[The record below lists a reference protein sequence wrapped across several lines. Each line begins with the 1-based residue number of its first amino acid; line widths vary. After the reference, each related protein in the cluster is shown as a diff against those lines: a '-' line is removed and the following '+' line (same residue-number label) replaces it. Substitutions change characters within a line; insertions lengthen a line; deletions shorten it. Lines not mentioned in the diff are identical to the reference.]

1 MKEYTLTPKSSR
13 KDVASYIKKF
23 NSEAIFNQDTILSLL
38 DNLVQL
44 EIDTYTFSI
53 GANTAAQTIDKAIVS
68 ELETYMNIFDA
79 TNPKSDSLYDTAFV
93 AYYLLTYYY
102 RIYEKMD
109 KLSSAI
115 SKYHSYFEEKAER
128 YALSYQIKGRYLRR
142 RGNGQEALVYDRLA
156 SELLKKKNIENI
168 QVEITNAS
176 TVSLALENRETYITE
191 QDINAS
197 IAAVQKAIVVNS
209 DYPKYRYLCAKLIM
223 FSLLFKNSNGT
234 LDEIDYASE
243 IKNAKELLRS
253 AIELEDPH
261 KDSYSTSISEYKTYL
276 RAADLVLAEIRLTE
290 FIKKEQKAQITSVDS
305 RIGQLELKNERII
318 NASNMSMLQQIA
330 DLKVSAENQI
340 SSSKTELNTQINNSK
355 TELNTEISRLKSS
368 LDTQLK
374 ETQDK
379 YLEILGVVVSIVSVL
394 MVIIG
399 TYSAKLSITAILV
412 ATFAM
417 CVGVIGVYSA
427 FLILLREKTG
437 KKYVVFLVIS
447 IVLETILI
455 VLSIMW
461 PTIRTI
467 LEQIFTT

>member
-1 MKEYTLTPKSSR
+1 MNDYILTPTSSR
-13 KDVASYIKKF
+13 KDVASYINNF
-23 NSEAIFNQDTILSLL
+23 NSNATFNQDAIFSLL

-44 EIDTYTFSI
+44 GIDTYTFSI
-53 GANTAAQTIDKAIVS
+53 GANIAAQTIDKAIVC
-68 ELETYMNIFDA
+68 ELEIYMNYFDS
-79 TNPKSDSLYDTAFV
+79 TNPKSDCLYDTAFV

-142 RGNGQEALVYDRLA
+142 RGNGQEALSYDRLA

-176 TVSLALENRETYITE
+176 TISLALENRETYITE
-191 QDINAS
+191 QDINES
-197 IAAVQKAIVVNS
+197 ISAVKKAIVINS
-209 DYPKYRYLCAKLIM
+209 DYPKYRYLYAKLII
-223 FSLLFKNSNGT
+223 FSLLFKNSNET
-234 LDEIDYASE
+234 MNEVDYATE
-243 IKNAKELLRS
+243 IKKAKELLRS
-253 AIELEDPH
+253 AIELEDPN

-290 FIKKEQKAQITSVDS
+290 FIKKEQETQIKSVDT
-305 RIGQLELKNERII
+305 RIGQLELKNERTLHTT
-318 NASNMSMLQQIA
+318 NTDMLQKIA
-330 DLKVSAENQI
+330 DIRVSTENKI
-340 SSSKTELNTQINNSK
+340 TSSKSELSS
-355 TELNTEISRLKSS
+355 EISNLKSS

-374 ETQDK
+374 EAQNK

-427 FLILLREKTG
+427 FLVLLREKTG
-437 KKYVVFLVIS
+437 KKYIIILLIS
-447 IVLETILI
+447 ILLEIILI
-455 VLSIMW
+455 TLSILW
-461 PTIRTI
+461 PTIRTF
-467 LEQIFTT
+467 L